1 MADIPIVV
9 VAYNRI
15 ESLKRILGSLLQAE
29 YPAQHKEC
37 CITADL

>member
-15 ESLKRILGSLLQAE
+15 DSLKRILGSLLKAE
-29 YPAQHKEC
+29 YPMPAKL
-37 CITADL
+37 IISIDR